1 MDFTT
6 FFEFLKQHGGLIM
19 ALLGAALATALP
31 GIGSAKGVGIVGE
44 AASGLVIE
52 DPDKFGKALILQVIP
67 GTQGFYGF
75 VTSLIILS
83 RIGVLGGG
91 VEKLTLG
98 TGFLIF
104 MASLPIALAGWKSA
118 ISQGK
123 TAAAGISILAKK
135 PEHMFKGVLFAAMV
149 ETYAVIA
156 LVTSIIM
163 IFGIKIQ

>member
-1 MDFTT
+1 MNFTT
-6 FFEFLKQHGGLIM
+6 FLDFMSKNGGMIF

-44 AASGLVIE
+44 AASGLITE
-52 DPDKFGKALILQVIP
+52 DPDKFGQSLILQVIP

-75 VTSLIILS
+75 VTTLIILNK
-83 RIGVLGGG
+83 IGILGGG
-91 VEKLTLG
+91 SVDVSLG
-98 TGFLIF
+98 AGFFIF
-104 MASLPIALAGWKSA
+104 MASLPIAIAGWKSA

-149 ETYAVIA
+149 ETYAVIG
-156 LVTSIIM
+156 LVSSIIM
-163 IFGIKIQ
+163 IVGIKL

>member
-1 MDFTT
+1 MNFTT
-6 FFEFLKQHGGLIM
+6 FLQFMTENGGLLF

-44 AASGLVIE
+44 AASGLITE
-52 DPDKFGKALILQVIP
+52 DPDKFGQALILQVIP

-75 VTSLIILS
+75 VTTLIILNK
-83 RIGVLGGG
+83 IGLLGGTAAQ
-91 VEKLTLG
+91 VSLG
-98 TGFLIF
+98 SGFLIF
-104 MASLPIALAGWKSA
+104 LASLPIVIAGWKSA

-163 IFGIKIQ
+163 IVGIQI

>member
-1 MDFTT
+1 MNFAT
-6 FFEFLKQHGGLIM
+6 FLEFMTQNGGLLF

-44 AASGLVIE
+44 AASGLITE
-52 DPDKFGKALILQVIP
+52 DPDKFGQALILQVLP

-75 VTSLIILS
+75 VTTLIILNK
-83 RIGVLGGG
+83 IGLLGGTAAK
-91 VEKLTLG
+91 VSLG
-98 TGFLIF
+98 SGFLIF
-104 MASLPIALAGWKSA
+104 LASLPIVIAGWKSA
-118 ISQGK
+118 IAQGK

-163 IFGIKIQ
+163 IVGIQV

>member
-1 MDFTT
+1 MYFMQ
-6 FFEFLKQHGGLIM
+6 FFIENGGLLL

-44 AASGLVIE
+44 AASGLIIE
-52 DPDKFGKALILQVIP
+52 DPDKFGQALILQVIP

-83 RIGVLGGG
+83 RIGILGGG
-91 VEKLTLG
+91 VSKLTLG
-98 TGFLIF
+98 TGFFVL
-104 MASLPIALAGWKSA
+104 MAALPIAIVGLMSA
-118 ISQGK
+118 IAQAR
-123 TAAAGISILAKK
+123 TAAAGIAILAKR

-163 IFGIKIQ
+163 IVGIKIS

>member
-1 MDFTT
+1 MT
-6 FFEFLKQHGGLIM
+6 FMEFLVENGGLLF
-19 ALLGAALATALP
+19 ALLGAALATAMP
-31 GIGSAKGVGIVGE
+31 GVGSAKGVGIVGE
-44 AASGLVIE
+44 AASGLITE
-52 DPDKFGKALILQVIP
+52 DPDKFGQSLILQVIP

-83 RIGVLGGG
+83 KIGILGGG
-91 VEKLTLG
+91 SVELSLG
-98 TGFLIF
+98 TGFFIF
-104 MASLPIALAGWKSA
+104 MAALPITIAGWQSA

-135 PEHMFKGVLFAAMV
+135 PEHMFKAVLFAVMV

-163 IFGIKIQ
+163 ITGIQV

>member
-1 MDFTT
+1 MNFTT
-6 FFEFLKQHGGLIM
+6 FLDFMTQNGGMLF

-31 GIGSAKGVGIVGE
+31 GVGSAKGVGIVGE
-44 AASGLVIE
+44 AASGLITE
-52 DPDKFGKALILQVIP
+52 DPDKFGQALILQVIP

-75 VTSLIILS
+75 VTTLIILNK
-83 RIGVLGGG
+83 IGILGGAAKAVPFG
-91 VEKLTLG
+91 A
-98 TGFLIF
+98 GFFIF
-104 MASLPIALAGWKSA
+104 LAALPIAIAGCKSA

-163 IFGIKIQ
+163 IVGIQV

>member
-1 MDFTT
+1 MTFET
-6 FFEFLKQHGGLIM
+6 FFKFFTQNGGMIL

-31 GIGSAKGVGIVGE
+31 GIGSARGVGIVGE
-44 AASGLVIE
+44 AASGLIVE
-52 DPDKFGKALILQVIP
+52 DPDKFGQALILQVIP

-75 VTSLIILS
+75 VTTLILLNK
-83 RIGVLGGG
+83 IGILGGG
-91 VEKLTLG
+91 AKEISLG
-98 TGFLIF
+98 AGFLLF
-104 MASLPIALAGWKSA
+104 MAALPIALAGWKSA

-123 TAAAGISILAKK
+123 TAAAGISILAKR

-163 IFGIKIQ
+163 ITGIKL

>member
-1 MDFTT
+1 MDMKTFMDFLT
-6 FFEFLKQHGGLIM
+6 QNGGLLF

-31 GIGSAKGVGIVGE
+31 GVGSARGVGIVGE
-44 AASGLVIE
+44 AASGLITE
-52 DPDKFGKALILQVIP
+52 DPDKFGQCLILQVIP

-75 VTSLIILS
+75 VTTLIILNK
-83 RIGVLGGG
+83 IGILGGG
-91 VEKLTLG
+91 DVKLTLG
-98 TGFLIF
+98 GGFFIF
-104 MASLPIALAGWKSA
+104 MASLPIAIAGWKSA

-135 PEHMFKGVLFAAMV
+135 PEHMFKAVLFAAMV

-163 IFGIKIQ
+163 IVGIKL

>member
-1 MDFTT
+1 MNFAT
-6 FFEFLKQHGGLIM
+6 FLEFMTENGGLLF

-44 AASGLVIE
+44 AASGLITE
-52 DPDKFGKALILQVIP
+52 DPDKFGQALILQVLP

-75 VTSLIILS
+75 VTTLIILNK
-83 RIGVLGGG
+83 IGLLGGAAAQ
-91 VEKLTLG
+91 VSLG
-98 TGFLIF
+98 SGFLIF
-104 MASLPIALAGWKSA
+104 LASLPIVIAGWKSA
-118 ISQGK
+118 IAQGK

-163 IFGIKIQ
+163 IVGIQV

>member
-1 MDFTT
+1 MNLV
-6 FFEFLKQHGGLIM
+6 EFMTNYGGLLL
-19 ALLGAALATALP
+19 ALFGAALATALP

-44 AASGLVIE
+44 AASGLITE
-52 DPDKFGKALILQVIP
+52 DPDKFGQTLILQVIP

-83 RIGVLGGG
+83 KVGILGGSG
-91 VEKLTLG
+91 VEVSVSA
-98 TGFLIF
+98 GFFIF
-104 MASLPIALAGWKSA
+104 MASLPIALAGWQSA

-135 PEHMFKGVLFAAMV
+135 PEHMFKAVLFAAMV

-163 IFGIKIQ
+163 ITGIQV

>member
-1 MDFTT
+1 MNFAT
-6 FFEFLKQHGGLIM
+6 FLEFMTENGGLLF

-44 AASGLVIE
+44 AASGLITE
-52 DPDKFGKALILQVIP
+52 DPDKFGQALILQVLP

-75 VTSLIILS
+75 VTTLIILNK
-83 RIGVLGGG
+83 IGLLGGTAAQ
-91 VEKLTLG
+91 VSLG
-98 TGFLIF
+98 SGFLIF
-104 MASLPIALAGWKSA
+104 LASLPIVIAGWKSA
-118 ISQGK
+118 IAQGK
-123 TAAAGISILAKK
+123 TAASGISILAKK

-163 IFGIKIQ
+163 IVGIQV

>member
-1 MDFTT
+1 MKT
-6 FFEFLKQHGGLIM
+6 FFEFMTQNGGLLF

-44 AASGLVIE
+44 AASGVIIE
-52 DPDKFGKALILQVIP
+52 DPDKFGQSLILQVIP

-75 VTSLIILS
+75 VTTLIILNK
-83 RIGVLGGG
+83 IGILGGG
-91 VEKLTLG
+91 VKEISFG
-98 TGFLIF
+98 AGFFIF
-104 MASLPIALAGWKSA
+104 MAALPIALVGWKSA

-123 TAAAGISILAKK
+123 TAAAGISILAKR

-163 IFGIKIQ
+163 IVGITI

>member
-1 MDFTT
+1 MNFAT
-6 FFEFLKQHGGLIM
+6 FLEFMTQNGGLLF

-31 GIGSAKGVGIVGE
+31 GVGSAKGVGIVGE
-44 AASGLVIE
+44 AASGLITE
-52 DPDKFGKALILQVIP
+52 DPDKFGQALILQVIP

-75 VTSLIILS
+75 VTTLIILNK
-83 RIGVLGGG
+83 IGLLGGTAKS
-91 VEKLTLG
+91 VSLG
-98 TGFLIF
+98 AGFLIF
-104 MASLPIALAGWKSA
+104 LASLPIVVAGWKSA

-163 IFGIKIQ
+163 IVGIQV

>member
-1 MDFTT
+1 MT
-6 FFEFLKQHGGLIM
+6 QNGGLLF

-44 AASGLVIE
+44 AASGLITE
-52 DPDKFGKALILQVIP
+52 DPDKFGQALILQVLP

-75 VTSLIILS
+75 VTTLIILNK
-83 RIGVLGGG
+83 IGLLGGTAAQ
-91 VEKLTLG
+91 VSLG
-98 TGFLIF
+98 SGFLIF
-104 MASLPIALAGWKSA
+104 LASLPIVIAGWKSA
-118 ISQGK
+118 IAQGK

-163 IFGIKIQ
+163 IVGIQV

>member
-1 MDFTT
+1 MKT
-6 FFEFLKQHGGLIM
+6 FFEFMTQNGGLLF

-31 GIGSAKGVGIVGE
+31 GIGSACGVGIVGE
-44 AASGLVIE
+44 AASGVIIE
-52 DPDKFGKALILQVIP
+52 DPDKFGQSLILQVIP

-75 VTSLIILS
+75 VTTLIILNK
-83 RIGVLGGG
+83 IGILGGG
-91 VEKLTLG
+91 VKEISFG
-98 TGFLIF
+98 AGFFIF
-104 MASLPIALAGWKSA
+104 LAALPIALVGWKSA

-123 TAAAGISILAKK
+123 TAAAGISILAKR

-163 IFGIKIQ
+163 IVGITI

>member
-1 MDFTT
+1 MNFAT
-6 FFEFLKQHGGLIM
+6 FLEFMTQNGGLLF

-44 AASGLVIE
+44 AASGLITE
-52 DPDKFGKALILQVIP
+52 DPDKFGQALILQVIP

-75 VTSLIILS
+75 VTTLIILNK
-83 RIGVLGGG
+83 IGLLGGTAKD
-91 VEKLTLG
+91 VSLG
-98 TGFLIF
+98 AGFLIF
-104 MASLPIALAGWKSA
+104 LASLPIVLAGWKSA

-163 IFGIKIQ
+163 IVGIQV

>member
-1 MDFTT
+1 MDIKTFMDFLT
-6 FFEFLKQHGGLIM
+6 QNGGLLF

-44 AASGLVIE
+44 AASGLITE
-52 DPDKFGKALILQVIP
+52 DPDKFGQALILQVIP

-75 VTSLIILS
+75 VTTLIILNK
-83 RIGVLGGG
+83 IGILGGG
-91 VEKLTLG
+91 NVTVSIG
-98 TGFLIF
+98 AGFFIF
-104 MASLPIALAGWKSA
+104 MASLPIALTGWKSA

-123 TAAAGISILAKK
+123 TAAGGISILAKK

-163 IFGIKIQ
+163 IVGIKL

>member
-1 MDFTT
+1 MKT
-6 FFEFLKQHGGLIM
+6 FFEFMTQNGGLLL
-19 ALLGAALATALP
+19 ALIGAALATILP
-31 GIGSAKGVGIVGE
+31 GIGSAKGVGIVGQ
-44 AASGLVIE
+44 AAAGVVTE

-75 VTSLIILS
+75 VTTLIILNK
-83 RIGVLGGG
+83 IGILGGG
-91 VEKLTLG
+91 VKSVSFAA
-98 TGFLIF
+98 GFYIF
-104 MASLPIALAGWKSA
+104 MASLPIAFVGWRSA

-123 TAAAGISILAKK
+123 AAVAGISILAKR

-163 IFGIKIQ
+163 IVGITL

>member
-1 MDFTT
+1 MNFTT
-6 FFEFLKQHGGLIM
+6 FLQFMTENGGLLF

-44 AASGLVIE
+44 AASGLITE
-52 DPDKFGKALILQVIP
+52 DPDKFGQALILQVIP

-75 VTSLIILS
+75 VTTLIILNK
-83 RIGVLGGG
+83 IGLLGGTAAQ
-91 VEKLTLG
+91 VSLG
-98 TGFLIF
+98 SGFLIF
-104 MASLPIALAGWKSA
+104 LASLPIVIAGWKSA
-118 ISQGK
+118 IAQGK

-163 IFGIKIQ
+163 IVGIQI

>member
-1 MDFTT
+1 MNFST
-6 FFEFLKQHGGLIM
+6 FLEFMTQNGGLLF

-44 AASGLVIE
+44 AASGLITE
-52 DPDKFGKALILQVIP
+52 DPDKFGQALILQVIP

-75 VTSLIILS
+75 VTTLIILNK
-83 RIGVLGGG
+83 IGLLGGTATQ
-91 VEKLTLG
+91 VSLG
-98 TGFLIF
+98 SGFLIF
-104 MASLPIALAGWKSA
+104 LASLPIVIAGWKSA
-118 ISQGK
+118 IAQGK

-163 IFGIKIQ
+163 IVGIPV